1 MKFDRVRV
9 IELKIPL
16 MPPEC
21 PPDTAATGP
30 APLAGQVVL
39 VTGGAVRV
47 GRAICRELGRAGA
60 RVVVHHHRSAGEAAA
75 LAAELGGGALTAR
88 ADLRSADATA
98 AMFRAVTAQTGRID
112 ALINNAA
119 TFARTPLRTPDDAS
133 WETAWAAQLETNL
146 TAPARCTRHAV
157 AAGARAIVNL
167 VDIAAWQP
175 WREFAAY
182 AAAKAGLLQ
191 LTRVLSRELAPE
203 VRVNAVAPGIALFPA
218 DYDASSRE
226 RMRKRV
232 PLGREGTPEDVAR
245 AVRFLLTE
253 PYLTGTCL
261 PVDGGAGLR

>member
-1 MKFDRVRV
+1 MNPAR
-9 IELKIPL
+9 
-16 MPPEC
+16 
-21 PPDTAATGP
+21 PPDAAATGP
-30 APLAGQVVL
+30 AALDGQVVL

-60 RVVVHHHRSAGEAAA
+60 RVVVHHNRSADAATA
-75 LAAELGGGALTAR
+75 LAAELGGGALTVR

-98 AMFRAVTAQTGRID
+98 AMFRAITAQTGRID
-112 ALINNAA
+112 ALVNNAA
-119 TFARTPLRTPDDAS
+119 TFARTPLRTPSDDE
-133 WETAWAAQLETNL
+133 WETAWAAQIATNL

-157 AAGARAIVNL
+157 AAGARAVVNL
-167 VDIAAWQP
+167 IDIAAWQP

-182 AAAKAGLLQ
+182 SAAKAGLLQ
-191 LTRVLSRELAPE
+191 LTRVLARELAPD

-218 DYDASSRE
+218 DYDAPSRA
-226 RMRKRV
+226 RMRQRV